1 MKRLKLG
8 AAVVAVTT
16 AVALAGCGGSSS
28 GGSGQD
34 GSGQDTGTLTFF
46 SWDSEQVMRPIID
59 EFEKQNTGIKVE
71 FSSAPPV
78 AEYIS
83 TLQARILSGTAAD
96 VFAIAAE
103 NKTNL
108 IDNGAVVDLTDE
120 PFMAK
125 LTQLNKD
132 TYGKDGRSYGAS
144 ISSWGGGIMYNK
156 KLLAK
161 AGVKEFPKSWDEF
174 MAVSSKLKDQ
184 GVKYPFLESVQAMPI
199 VVAAFVGGQNAASGG
214 NLDKQIFDGS
224 STFAATWPE
233 PLTKWSQLYSKG
245 LAPKDVVGLTP
256 DQVRDEF
263 TSGRA
268 AMIPAGPWEVAPIKK
283 ANPELTFEMAP
294 VPGMSGPQPYL
305 AGAASPGLAINAKA
319 KNPDAAK
326 KFIAFY
332 TDAKSVAMYNKATDA
347 ITTTNDF
354 KPVIDKSLTPIV
366 EQVRA
371 GQIYLPQIAWQ
382 RCQDT
387 LNLEATAQLQQVVQ
401 GKTSGDDAAAALD
414 TKLKGC

>member
-1 MKRLKLG
+1 MKRRRL
-8 AAVVAVTT
+8 AAALVAATTVVTMA
-16 AVALAGCGGSSS
+16 ACGGSSS
-28 GGSGQD
+28 GGS
-34 GSGQDTGTLTFF
+34 QDTGTLTFF
-46 SWDSEQVMRPIID
+46 SWDSEATMAPIID
-59 EFEKQNTGIKVE
+59 EFEKQNPGITVE

-120 PFMAK
+120 PFMAN
-125 LTQLNKD
+125 LTQFNKD
-132 TYGKDGRSYGAS
+132 TYGKDGRTFGAS

-161 AGVKEFPKSWDEF
+161 AGVKEFPQSWDEF
-174 MAVSSKLKDQ
+174 LALCSKLKQQ

-199 VVAAFVGGQNAASGG
+199 VVAAFVGAQNAATGG
-214 NLDKQIFDGS
+214 TLDNQIFDGS
-224 STFAATWPE
+224 SSFAATWTQ
-233 PLTKWSQLYSKG
+233 PLTVWDELYTKG
-245 LAPKDVVGLTP
+245 LAPKDVVGLTG

-268 AMIPAGPWEVAPIKK
+268 AMIPAGPWEVSPIRK
-283 ANPELTFEMAP
+283 ANPDLDIEMAL
-294 VPGMSGPQPYL
+294 VPGMSGPEPYL

-319 KNPDAAK
+319 KNPEAAK
-326 KFIAFY
+326 KFLAFY
-332 TDAKSVAMYNKATDA
+332 TDPKTVAMYNKATDA
-347 ITTTNDF
+347 ITTTADF
-354 KPVIDKSLTPIV
+354 KPVIDPSLTPIV
-366 EQVRA
+366 EPVRA
-371 GQIYLPQIAWQ
+371 GQIYLPQIAWK
-382 RCQDT
+382 RCQDA
-387 LNLEATAQLQQVVQ
+387 LNLEATAQLQQMVQ
-401 GKTSGDDAAAALD
+401 GKTSPGDAAAALD

>member
-1 MKRLKLG
+1 MRRRRL
-8 AAVVAVTT
+8 AAALVAVST
-16 AVALAGCGGSSS
+16 AITMAACGGSPSGSS
-28 GGSGQD
+28 DQSTG
-34 GSGQDTGTLTFF
+34 TGTLTFF
-46 SWDSEQVMRPIID
+46 SWDSEQTMAPIIG
-59 EFEKQNTGIKVE
+59 EFEKQNPGIKVE

-125 LTQLNKD
+125 LAQFNKD

-144 ISSWGGGIMYNK
+144 ISSWGGGIVYNK

-174 MAVSSKLKDQ
+174 LALCSKLKDQ

-199 VVAAFVGGQNAASGG
+199 VVAAFVGAENAASGG
-214 NLDKQIFDGS
+214 TLDQKIFDGS
-224 STFAATWPE
+224 STFAATWTE
-233 PLTKWSQLYSKG
+233 PLTRWNELYTKG
-245 LAPKDVVGLTP
+245 LVPKDVVGLTG

-268 AMIPAGPWEVAPIKK
+268 AMIPAGPWEVSPIKK
-283 ANPELTFEMAP
+283 ANPDLDFEMEL
-294 VPGMSGPQPYL
+294 VPGMRGPEPYI

-319 KNPDAAK
+319 KNPEAAK

-332 TDAKSVAMYNKATDA
+332 TDAKAVAMYNKATDA
-347 ITTTNDF
+347 ITTTTDF
-354 KPVIDKSLTPIV
+354 KPVIDKSLNPIV
-366 EQVRA
+366 EPVRA

-382 RCQDT
+382 RCQDA
-387 LNLEATAQLQQVVQ
+387 LNLEATAQLQQMVQ
-401 GKTSGDDAAAALD
+401 GKTSPGDAAAALD
-414 TKLKGC
+414 TKLKNC

>member
-1 MKRLKLG
+1 MRRRRL
-8 AAVVAVTT
+8 AAALVAVST
-16 AVALAGCGGSSS
+16 AITMAACGGSPSGSS
-28 GGSGQD
+28 DQSTG
-34 GSGQDTGTLTFF
+34 TGTLTFF
-46 SWDSEQVMRPIID
+46 SWDSEQTMAPIIG
-59 EFEKQNTGIKVE
+59 EFEKQNPGIKVE

-125 LTQLNKD
+125 LAQFNKD

-144 ISSWGGGIMYNK
+144 ISSWGGGIVYNK

-174 MAVSSKLKDQ
+174 MALCTKLKGQ

-199 VVAAFVGGQNAASGG
+199 VVAAFVGAESAASGG
-214 NLDKQIFDGS
+214 TLDQKIFDGS
-224 STFAATWPE
+224 STFAATWTE
-233 PLTKWSQLYSKG
+233 PLTRWNELYTKG
-245 LAPKDVVGLTP
+245 LVPKDVVGLTG

-268 AMIPAGPWEVAPIKK
+268 AMIPAGPWEVSPIKK
-283 ANPELTFEMAP
+283 ANPDLDFEMEL
-294 VPGMSGPQPYL
+294 VPGMRGPDPYI

-319 KNPDAAK
+319 KNPEAAK

-332 TDAKSVAMYNKATDA
+332 TDAKAVAMYNKATDA
-347 ITTTNDF
+347 ITTTTDF
-354 KPVIDKSLTPIV
+354 KPVIDKSLNPIV
-366 EQVRA
+366 EPVRA

-382 RCQDT
+382 RCQDA
-387 LNLEATAQLQQVVQ
+387 LNLEATAQLQQMVQ
-401 GKTSGDDAAAALD
+401 GKTSPGDAAAALD
-414 TKLKGC
+414 TKLKNC

>member
-1 MKRLKLG
+1 MKRRKW
-8 AAVVAVTT
+8 AAALVALTT
-16 AVALAGCGGSSS
+16 AVTMAACGGASS

-34 GSGQDTGTLTFF
+34 TATLTFF
-46 SWDSEQVMRPIID
+46 SWDSEQVMSPIID
-59 EFEKQNTGIKVE
+59 EFEKQNPGTTVE

-125 LTQLNKD
+125 LTQFNKD

-174 MAVSSKLKDQ
+174 LTLCTKLEQQ

-199 VVAAFVGGQNAASGG
+199 VVAAFVGAENAASGG

-233 PLTKWSQLYSKG
+233 PLKRWNELYSKG
-245 LAPKDVVGLTP
+245 LAPEDVVGLTS
-256 DQVRDEF
+256 DQIRDEF
-263 TSGRA
+263 VSGRA
-268 AMIPAGPWEVAPIKK
+268 AMIPAGPWEVSPIKK
-283 ANPELTFEMAP
+283 ANPDLAFEMAP
-294 VPGMSGPQPYL
+294 VPGMRDSQPYL

-319 KNPDAAK
+319 KNPEAAR

-332 TDAKSVAMYNKATDA
+332 TDAKTVAMYNKATNA
-347 ITTTNDF
+347 ITTTTDY
-354 KPVIDKSLTPIV
+354 KPVIDKSLNPIV
-366 EQVRA
+366 DQVRA

-382 RCQDT
+382 RCQDA

-401 GKTSGDDAAAALD
+401 GKTNPGDAAAALD

>member
-1 MKRLKLG
+1 MKRRKL
-8 AAVVAVTT
+8 AAALVAVTT
-16 AVALAGCGGSSS
+16 AVTMAACGGSSS
-28 GGSGQD
+28 GGSD
-34 GSGQDTGTLTFF
+34 QDTGTLTFF
-46 SWDSEQVMRPIID
+46 SWDSEQTMDPIID
-59 EFEKQNTGIKVE
+59 EFEKQNPGIKVE

-103 NKTNL
+103 NKSNL

-125 LTQLNKD
+125 LTQFNKD

-144 ISSWGGGIMYNK
+144 ISSWGGGIVYNK

-161 AGVKEFPKSWDEF
+161 AGVREFPKSWDEF
-174 MAVSSKLKDQ
+174 EALCAKLKEQ

-199 VVAAFVGGQNAASGG
+199 VVAAFVGGESAASGG
-214 NLDKQIFDGS
+214 SLDKQIFDGS
-224 STFAATWPE
+224 TTFAATWTE
-233 PLTKWSQLYSKG
+233 PLTRWSELYTNG
-245 LAPKDVVGLTP
+245 LVPKDVVGLTG

-268 AMIPAGPWEVAPIKK
+268 AMIPAGPWEVSPIKK
-283 ANPELTFEMAP
+283 ANPDLDFEMAP
-294 VPGMSGPQPYL
+294 VPGMSGPQSYL

-319 KNPDAAK
+319 KNPEAAK

-332 TDAKSVAMYNKATDA
+332 TDATSVAMYNKATDA
-347 ITTTNDF
+347 ITTTTDF

-366 EQVRA
+366 ERVRA

-382 RCQDT
+382 RCQDA

-401 GKTSGDDAAAALD
+401 GKTSPGDAAAALD
-414 TKLKGC
+414 TKLEGC

>member
-1 MKRLKLG
+1 MRRRRL
-8 AAVVAVTT
+8 AAALVAVST
-16 AVALAGCGGSSS
+16 AITMAACGGSPSGSS
-28 GGSGQD
+28 DQSTG
-34 GSGQDTGTLTFF
+34 TGTLTFF
-46 SWDSEQVMRPIID
+46 SWDSEQTMAPIIG
-59 EFEKQNTGIKVE
+59 EFEKQNPGIKVE

-125 LTQLNKD
+125 LAQFNKD

-144 ISSWGGGIMYNK
+144 ISSWGGGIVYNK

-174 MAVSSKLKDQ
+174 LALCSKLKDQ

-199 VVAAFVGGQNAASGG
+199 VVAAFVGAESAASGG
-214 NLDKQIFDGS
+214 TLDQKIFDGS
-224 STFAATWPE
+224 STFAATWTE
-233 PLTKWSQLYSKG
+233 PLTRWNELYTKG
-245 LAPKDVVGLTP
+245 LVPKDVVGLTG

-268 AMIPAGPWEVAPIKK
+268 AMIPAGPWEVSPIKK
-283 ANPELTFEMAP
+283 ANPDLDFEMEL
-294 VPGMSGPQPYL
+294 VPGMRGADPYI

-319 KNPDAAK
+319 KNPEAAK

-332 TDAKSVAMYNKATDA
+332 TDAKAVAMYNKATDA
-347 ITTTNDF
+347 ITTTTDF
-354 KPVIDKSLTPIV
+354 KPVIDKSLNPIV
-366 EQVRA
+366 EPVRA

-382 RCQDT
+382 RCQDA
-387 LNLEATAQLQQVVQ
+387 LNLEATAQLQQMVQ
-401 GKTSGDDAAAALD
+401 GKTSPGDAAAALD
-414 TKLKGC
+414 TKLKNC

>member
-1 MKRLKLG
+1 MRRRRL
-8 AAVVAVTT
+8 AAALVAVST
-16 AVALAGCGGSSS
+16 AITMAACGGSPSGSS
-28 GGSGQD
+28 DQSTG
-34 GSGQDTGTLTFF
+34 TGTLTFF
-46 SWDSEQVMRPIID
+46 SWDSEQTMAPIIG
-59 EFEKQNTGIKVE
+59 EFEKQNPGIKVE

-125 LTQLNKD
+125 LAQFNKD

-144 ISSWGGGIMYNK
+144 ISSWGGGIVYNK

-174 MAVSSKLKDQ
+174 LALCSKLKDQ

-199 VVAAFVGGQNAASGG
+199 VVAAFVGAESAASGG
-214 NLDKQIFDGS
+214 TLDQKIFDGS
-224 STFAATWPE
+224 STFAATWTE
-233 PLTKWSQLYSKG
+233 PLTRWNELYTKG
-245 LAPKDVVGLTP
+245 LVPKDVVGLTG

-268 AMIPAGPWEVAPIKK
+268 AMIPAGPWEVSPIKK
-283 ANPELTFEMAP
+283 ANPDLDFEMEL
-294 VPGMSGPQPYL
+294 VPGMRGPEPYI

-319 KNPDAAK
+319 KNLEAAK

-332 TDAKSVAMYNKATDA
+332 TDAKAVAMYNKATDA
-347 ITTTNDF
+347 ITTTTDF
-354 KPVIDKSLTPIV
+354 KPVIDKSLNPIV
-366 EQVRA
+366 EPVRA

-382 RCQDT
+382 RCQDA
-387 LNLEATAQLQQVVQ
+387 LNLEATAQLQQMVQ
-401 GKTSGDDAAAALD
+401 GKTSPGDAAAALD
-414 TKLKGC
+414 TKLKNC

>member
-1 MKRLKLG
+1 MKRRKL
-8 AAVVAVTT
+8 AAALVAVTT
-16 AVALAGCGGSSS
+16 ALTMAACGGASS
-28 GGSGQD
+28 GGNAQE
-34 GSGQDTGTLTFF
+34 TGTLTFF
-46 SWDSEQVMRPIID
+46 SWDSEQVMSPIIE
-59 EFEKQNTGIKVE
+59 EFEKQNPGIQVE

-103 NKTNL
+103 NKSNL

-125 LTQLNKD
+125 LSQFNKD

-174 MAVSSKLKDQ
+174 LTLSGKLKDQ

-199 VVAAFVGGQNAASGG
+199 VVAAFVGSENAASGG

-233 PLTKWSQLYSKG
+233 PLTRWSELYTKG
-245 LAPKDVVGLTP
+245 LAPKDVVGLTG

-263 TSGRA
+263 VSGRA

-283 ANPELTFEMAP
+283 ANPDLEFEMAP
-294 VPGMSGPQPYL
+294 VPGMRGPDPYL

-319 KNPDAAK
+319 KNPEAAK

-347 ITTTNDF
+347 ITTTTDF
-354 KPVIDKSLTPIV
+354 EPVIDKSLDPIV
-366 EQVRA
+366 DQVRA

-382 RCQDT
+382 RCQDA

-401 GKTSGDDAAAALD
+401 GKTSPGDAAAALD

>member
-1 MKRLKLG
+1 MKRRRL
-8 AAVVAVTT
+8 AAALVAVST
-16 AVALAGCGGSSS
+16 AITMASCGGSSS
-28 GGSGQD
+28 GGS
-34 GSGQDTGTLTFF
+34 QDTGTLTFF
-46 SWDSEQVMRPIID
+46 SWDSEQTMAPIID
-59 EFEKQNTGIKVE
+59 EFEKQNPGITVE

-125 LTQLNKD
+125 LTQFNKD

-144 ISSWGGGIMYNK
+144 ISSWGGGIVYNK

-161 AGVKEFPKSWDEF
+161 AGVEEFPKSWDEF
-174 MAVSSKLKDQ
+174 LALSSKLKDQ

-199 VVAAFVGGQNAASGG
+199 VVAAFVGAESAASGG
-214 NLDKQIFDGS
+214 TLDKQIFDGS
-224 STFAATWPE
+224 SSFAATWTE
-233 PLTKWSQLYSKG
+233 PLTRWNELYTKG
-245 LAPKDVVGLTP
+245 LAPKDVVGLTG

-263 TSGRA
+263 IAGRA
-268 AMIPAGPWEVAPIKK
+268 AMIPAGPWEVAPIRK
-283 ANPELTFEMAP
+283 ANPDLDFEMAL
-294 VPGMSGPQPYL
+294 VPGMSGPEPYL

-319 KNPDAAK
+319 KNPEAAK

-332 TDAKSVAMYNKATDA
+332 TDAKTVAMYNKATDA
-347 ITTTNDF
+347 ITTTTDF
-354 KPVIDKSLTPIV
+354 KPVIDKSLIPIV
-366 EQVRA
+366 EPVRA
-371 GQIYLPQIAWQ
+371 GQIYLPQIAWK
-382 RCQDT
+382 RCQDA

-401 GKTSGDDAAAALD
+401 GKTSPGDAAAALD

>member
-1 MKRLKLG
+1 MKRRKL
-8 AAVVAVTT
+8 AAALVAVTT
-16 AVALAGCGGSSS
+16 AVTMAACGGSSS
-28 GGSGQD
+28 GGSD
-34 GSGQDTGTLTFF
+34 QDTGTLTFF
-46 SWDSEQVMRPIID
+46 SWDSEQTMDPIID
-59 EFEKQNTGIKVE
+59 EFEKQNPGIKVE

-103 NKTNL
+103 NKSNL

-125 LTQLNKD
+125 LTQFNKD

-144 ISSWGGGIMYNK
+144 ISSWGGGIVYNK

-161 AGVKEFPKSWDEF
+161 AGVREFPKSWDEF
-174 MAVSSKLKDQ
+174 EALCAKLKEQ

-199 VVAAFVGGQNAASGG
+199 VVAAFVGGESAASGG
-214 NLDKQIFDGS
+214 SLDKQIFDGS
-224 STFAATWPE
+224 TTFAATWTE
-233 PLTKWSQLYSKG
+233 PLTRWSELYTNG
-245 LAPKDVVGLTP
+245 LVPKDVVGLTG

-268 AMIPAGPWEVAPIKK
+268 AMIPAGPWEVSPIKK
-283 ANPELTFEMAP
+283 ANPDLDFEMAP
-294 VPGMSGPQPYL
+294 VPGMSGPQSYL

-319 KNPDAAK
+319 KNPEAAK

-332 TDAKSVAMYNKATDA
+332 TDATSVAMYNKATDA
-347 ITTTNDF
+347 ITTTTDF

-366 EQVRA
+366 ERVRA

-382 RCQDT
+382 RCQDA
-387 LNLEATAQLQQVVQ
+387 LNLEATAQLQEVVQ
-401 GKTSGDDAAAALD
+401 GKTSPGDAAAALD
-414 TKLKGC
+414 TKLEGC

>member
-1 MKRLKLG
+1 MKRRRF
-8 AAVVAVTT
+8 AAALVAVGT
-16 AVALAGCGGSSS
+16 AITMAACGGASS
-28 GGSGQD
+28 GS
-34 GSGQDTGTLTFF
+34 SQDTGTLTFF
-46 SWDSEQVMRPIID
+46 SWDSEQVMSPIIKD
-59 EFEKQNTGIKVE
+59 FEAQNPGIKVE
-71 FSSAPPV
+71 FSTAPPV

-120 PFMAK
+120 PFMSK
-125 LTQLNKD
+125 LTQFNKD
-132 TYGKDGRSYGAS
+132 TYSKDGHSYGAS

-156 KLLAK
+156 KLLGK

-174 MAVSSKLKDQ
+174 LTLSGKLKDQ

-199 VVAAFVGGQNAASGG
+199 VVAAFIGAQNAATGG
-214 NLDKQIFDGS
+214 TLDEKIFDGS
-224 STFAATWPE
+224 SSFAATWTQ
-233 PLTKWSQLYSKG
+233 PLTVWDELYTKG
-245 LAPKDVVGLTP
+245 LAPKDVVGLTG

-268 AMIPAGPWEVAPIKK
+268 AMIPAGPWEVSPIRK
-283 ANPELTFEMAP
+283 ANPDLDIEMAP

-319 KNPDAAK
+319 KNPEAAK
-326 KFIAFY
+326 KFLAFY
-332 TDAKSVAMYNKATDA
+332 TDAKTVAMYNKATDA
-347 ITTTNDF
+347 ITTTSDF
-354 KPVIDKSLTPIV
+354 TPVIDKSLTPIV
-366 EQVRA
+366 EPVRS
-371 GQIYLPQIAWQ
+371 GQIYLPQISWK
-382 RCQDT
+382 RCQDA
-387 LNLEATAQLQQVVQ
+387 LNLEATAQLQQLIQ
-401 GKTSGDDAAAALD
+401 GKTSPGDAAAALD

>member
-1 MKRLKLG
+1 M
-8 AAVVAVTT
+8 A
-16 AVALAGCGGSSS
+16 
-28 GGSGQD
+28 
-34 GSGQDTGTLTFF
+34 
-46 SWDSEQVMRPIID
+46 PIID
-59 EFEKQNTGIKVE
+59 EFEKQNPGITVE

-120 PFMAK
+120 PFMAN
-125 LTQLNKD
+125 LTQFNKD
-132 TYGKDGRSYGAS
+132 TYGKDGRTFGAS
-144 ISSWGGGIMYNK
+144 ISSWGGGIVYNK

-161 AGVKEFPKSWDEF
+161 AGVEEFPKSWDEF
-174 MAVSSKLKDQ
+174 LALSSKLKDQ

-199 VVAAFVGGQNAASGG
+199 VVAAFVGEENAASGG

-224 STFAATWPE
+224 STFAATWTE
-233 PLTKWSQLYSKG
+233 PLTEWNELYSTG
-245 LAPKDVVGLTP
+245 LAPKDVVGLTT

-268 AMIPAGPWEVAPIKK
+268 AMIPAGPWEVQPIKK
-283 ANPELTFEMAP
+283 ANPDLDFEMAL
-294 VPGMSGPQPYL
+294 VPGMSGPEPYL

-319 KNPDAAK
+319 KNPEAAK
-326 KFIAFY
+326 KFLAFY
-332 TDAKSVAMYNKATDA
+332 TDAKTVAMYNKATDA
-347 ITTTNDF
+347 ITTTADF
-354 KPVIDKSLTPIV
+354 KPVIDPSLSPIV
-366 EQVRA
+366 EPVRA
-371 GQIYLPQIAWQ
+371 GEIYLPQIAWK
-382 RCQDT
+382 RCQDA
-387 LNLEATAQLQQVVQ
+387 LNLEATAQLQQMVQ
-401 GKTSGDDAAAALD
+401 GKTSPGDAAAALD

>member
-1 MKRLKLG
+1 MKRRRF
-8 AAVVAVTT
+8 AAALMAAGT
-16 AVALAGCGGSSS
+16 AITMAACGGASS
-28 GGSGQD
+28 GS
-34 GSGQDTGTLTFF
+34 SQDTGTLTFF
-46 SWDSEQVMRPIID
+46 SWDSEQVMSPIIKD
-59 EFEKQNTGIKVE
+59 FEAQNPGIKVE
-71 FSSAPPV
+71 FSTAPPV

-120 PFMAK
+120 PFMSK
-125 LTQLNKD
+125 LTQFNKD
-132 TYGKDGRSYGAS
+132 TYSKDGRTFGAS

-174 MAVSSKLKDQ
+174 LTLSSKLKDQ

-199 VVAAFVGGQNAASGG
+199 VVAAFVGAQNAATGG
-214 NLDKQIFDGS
+214 TLDQKIFDGS
-224 STFAATWPE
+224 SSFAATWTQ
-233 PLTKWSQLYSKG
+233 PLTVWDELYSKG
-245 LAPKDVVGLTP
+245 LAPKDVVGLTG

-268 AMIPAGPWEVAPIKK
+268 AMIPAGPWEVSPIRK
-283 ANPELTFEMAP
+283 ANPDLDIEMAP

-319 KNPDAAK
+319 KNPEAAK
-326 KFIAFY
+326 KFLAFY
-332 TDAKSVAMYNKATDA
+332 TDAKTVGMYNKATDA
-347 ITTTNDF
+347 ITTTSDF
-354 KPVIDKSLTPIV
+354 TPVIDKSLTPIV
-366 EQVRA
+366 EPVRS
-371 GQIYLPQIAWQ
+371 GQIYLPQISWK
-382 RCQDT
+382 RCQDA
-387 LNLEATAQLQQVVQ
+387 LNLEATAQLQQLIQ
-401 GKTSGDDAAAALD
+401 GKTSPGDAAAALD